1 MTELYAVSGETLAGI
16 ADAIR
21 SKTGSDERMTVAAM
35 PAAIADMKTPVTYTT
50 LRSYNTF
57 ASFTTALMAE
67 FGTDTFTAFNKTPP
81 TNAQWLFVATVYKG
95 TFTAYRRTS
104 AGALGNVTGDF
115 TSTTAANIP
124 AGTVF
129 EVTLST
135 PTI

>member
-1 MTELYAVSGETLAGI
+1 MTELYAVSGETLTGI

-35 PAAIADMKTPVTYTT
+35 PAAIATMKTPVTYTT
-50 LRSYNTF
+50 TKSYNTL

-67 FGTDTFTAFNKTPP
+67 FGADTFTAFNMTPP
-81 TNAQWLFVATVYKG
+81 SSTVWLFVLTVYKG
-95 TFTAYRRTS
+95 TFSAYRRIS
-104 AGALGNVTGDF
+104 SGAMGSVTGDS
-115 TSTTAANIP
+115 TSTISANIP

-129 EVTLST
+129 EAAFYT

>member
-1 MTELYAVSGETLAGI
+1 MDELYAVSGETLTGI

-35 PAAIADMKTPVTYTT
+35 PAAIADMKTQVSYTT
-50 LRSYNTF
+50 QKNYSTF
-57 ASFTTALMAE
+57 ASFVMAE
-67 FGTDTFTAFNKTPP
+67 FGADTFTAFNKTPP

-104 AGALGNVTGDF
+104 AGALGNVTGDS
-115 TSTTAANIP
+115 TSTTSSYIP

>member
-1 MTELYAVSGETLAGI
+1 MTELYAVSGETLTGI

-35 PAAIADMKTPVTYTT
+35 PAAIAAMKTQVSYTT
-50 LRSYNTF
+50 QKNFNTF
-57 ASFTTALMAE
+57 ASFVTALMAE

-95 TFTAYRRTS
+95 TFIVYRRTAS
-104 AGALGNVTGDF
+104 GALGSVTGDS

-129 EVTLST
+129 EVALST